1 MLTWLCKPFEQ
12 LTPQEL
18 YDALALRQ
26 SVFGIEQN
34 CIFLDEDGMDPQAH
48 HLLGYADGKLV
59 AYARITFPGVMFKE
73 VSIGRI
79 VSHPRERKKGYGKQ
93 ATALALQKV
102 KEIYGAVPVR
112 IAAQS
117 YLVKF
122 YEAFGFEPVDEE
134 YMWDGIP
141 HRDMLLRSGR

>member
-1 MLTWLCKPFEQ
+1 MFTWIFKRFEE

-26 SVFGIEQN
+26 QVFGMEQQ
-34 CIFLDEDGMDPQAH
+34 CIFLDEDGMDPQAF
-48 HLLGYADGKLV
+48 HLLGYANGKLT
-59 AYARITFPGVMFKE
+59 AYGRITFPGVMFEE

-79 VSHPRERKKGYGKQ
+79 VSDPNERKKGYGRQ
-93 ATALALQKV
+93 VTALALQKV
-102 KEIYGAVPVR
+102 KEIYGDAPVR

-122 YEAFGFEPVDEE
+122 YESFGFECVGDE
-134 YMWDGIP
+134 YVWDGIR
-141 HRDMLLRSGR
+141 HQDMLRRKDL